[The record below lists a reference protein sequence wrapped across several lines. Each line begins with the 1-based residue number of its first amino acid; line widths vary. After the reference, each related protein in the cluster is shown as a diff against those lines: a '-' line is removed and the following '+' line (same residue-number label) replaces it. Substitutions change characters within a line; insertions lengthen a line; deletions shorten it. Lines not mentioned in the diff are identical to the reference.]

1 MYRPTF
7 NFSKGNSNSGN
18 FSETLNNESTP
29 INRKEAT
36 NRQTNDRFS
45 TNGSLQL
52 NRKLNS
58 KGRNIALRLYYD
70 LDDGNSDR
78 YSLSNTYYLKYGDSI
93 KALNQWIEKLD
104 NNNKY
109 QVQIT
114 YMEPVFTNRFIEINY
129 SYQHRSSL
137 SENMPMTGINKKI
150 HTVNIL
156 TQRTVIATK
165 INIPLTKPA
174 YFSVLSA
181 PTIFII

>member
-36 NRQTNDRFS
+36 NHQTNDRFS

-93 KALNQWIEKLD
+93 KTLNQWIEKLD
-104 NNNKY
+104 KNNKY

-114 YMEPVFTNRFIEINY
+114 
-129 SYQHRSSL
+129 
-137 SENMPMTGINKKI
+137 
-150 HTVNIL
+150 
-156 TQRTVIATK
+156 
-165 INIPLTKPA
+165 
-174 YFSVLSA
+174 
-181 PTIFII
+181 